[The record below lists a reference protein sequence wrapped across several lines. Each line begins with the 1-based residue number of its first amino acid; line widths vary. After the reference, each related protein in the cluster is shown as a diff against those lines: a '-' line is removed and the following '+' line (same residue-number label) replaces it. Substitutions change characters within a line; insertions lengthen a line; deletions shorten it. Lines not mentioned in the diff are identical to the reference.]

1 MISLR
6 PISLFLMLAAGS
18 LWAND
23 TGSGNGV
30 IAESINVGNY
40 TYLRLTEPD
49 IWLATSHLEA
59 SNGDRVEYVGGMEMR
74 DFYSK
79 SLDRKFTSIIFVQ
92 RAYKVGLDGKPVVT
106 EEGQETSA
114 YMPKAAASV
123 RTPQPSEIQPLPDG
137 MSVADILN
145 SNKSFNDQPVRLR
158 AKVIK
163 VSPNIMGKNWI
174 TLSDGTGAQP
184 DNKLLATSRQ
194 QVSLG
199 DVVIVHGVIRKDV
212 DLGAGYLYK
221 VLLEEAEFHDGEG
234 SPSLE

>member
-6 PISLFLMLAAGS
+6 LIPLFLVLTAGS
-18 LWAND
+18 LWAKD
-23 TGSGNGV
+23 PGSGTGV

-59 SNGDRVEYVGGMEMR
+59 NDGDRVTYVGGMEMR

-92 RAYKVGLDGKPVVT
+92 RAYKVGPDGKPVVA
-106 EEGQETSA
+106 EERDETSA
-114 YMPKAAASV
+114 YAPKAATSV
-123 RTPQPSEIQPLPDG
+123 QTPLPSEIQSLPDG
-137 MSVADILN
+137 MTVAEILN
-145 SNKSFNDQPVRLR
+145 SDESFNDQPVRLR

-184 DNKLLATSRQ
+184 DNKLIATSQQ

-199 DVVIVHGVIRKDV
+199 DVVIVHGVIRKDI

-221 VLLEEAEFHDGEG
+221 VLLEEAEFHNAEG
-234 SPSLE
+234 LP